1 MRIFGRMRE
10 YFMGQPRPDFV
21 FQASARWLAGIAV
34 RTARGGAR
42 ELEETFFL
50 PLDPGVVEPAF
61 DRGNVS
67 RPGPLVGEIR
77 AWVEKKRG
85 RGRKAA
91 LLMPDPCFR
100 VFVFQAD
107 SLPKQEEEREA
118 FLRWKLGRLLP
129 HMPSDAVLAYDH
141 RVEEPPL
148 QVLAGVAG
156 KAVVREYEALLES
169 AGLEVGFAAVPTLS
183 LSRVVPPERE
193 AGLVVN
199 LESGHIGLLLLRDSV
214 CGLYRQKLISA
225 GAGGG
230 GQDLIQAVQEIENT
244 LFYLEDKE
252 KVRVGRV
259 WLRCGDP
266 GSWEETGQILSEA
279 LPVPVSLIEPDMAAG
294 LSREERNL
302 FAPLWGEAL

>member
-1 MRIFGRMRE
+1 MRIFRRVRE
-10 YFMGQPRPDFV
+10 YFTSQPRPDFV

-34 RTARGGAR
+34 RTARGGALQ
-42 ELEETFFL
+42 LEETFFL
-50 PLDPGVVEPAF
+50 PLDSGAVTPAF
-61 DRGNVS
+61 DRGNVG
-67 RPGPLVGEIR
+67 RPAHLVDEIR
-77 AWVEKKRG
+77 TWVEKKRG

-91 LLMPDPCFR
+91 LLLPDLCFR

-107 SLPKQEEEREA
+107 SLPKQEEERET

-129 HMPSDAVLAYDH
+129 HMPSDAVLAYDW
-141 RVEEPPL
+141 RGGEPSL
-148 QVLAGVAG
+148 QVLAGVADR
-156 KAVVREYEALLES
+156 AVVREYEALLES
-169 AGLEVGFAAVPTLS
+169 AGLEVGFVAVPTLS
-183 LSRVVPPERE
+183 LGRVVPAEQE

-199 LESGHIGLLLLRDSV
+199 LENGHIGLMLLRDSE
-214 CGLYRQKLISA
+214 CGLYRQKLVSA
-225 GAGGG
+225 GTGGD
-230 GQDLIQAVQEIENT
+230 GQDLLQAVQEIQNT

-266 GSWEETGQILSEA
+266 ASQEETGQILSEA

-294 LSREERNL
+294 LSRQERNL